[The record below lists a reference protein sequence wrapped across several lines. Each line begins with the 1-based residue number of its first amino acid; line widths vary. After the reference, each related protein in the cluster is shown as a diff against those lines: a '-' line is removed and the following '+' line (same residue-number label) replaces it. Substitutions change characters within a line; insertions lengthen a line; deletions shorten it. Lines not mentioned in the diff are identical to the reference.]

1 MNADCRVRIADCEGA
16 PPPTDGTTFLAEA
29 TVIWESGSFCGVDPV
44 IGRMRFSESGELV
57 WALGG
62 LSVRGSLDA
71 VVRIDRWTH
80 TVQPGRTFASLRD
93 PRGETS
99 YDDGGDW

>member
-1 MNADCRVRIADCEGA
+1 MSAECGFRIADCEGA

-29 TVIWESGSFCGVDPV
+29 TVIWEEGSTCGVDPV
-44 IGRMRFSESGELV
+44 IGRMRVSQSGELV

-62 LSVRGSLDA
+62 MSVRGSLDA

-80 TVQPGRTFASLRD
+80 TVQPGRTFAWLRD
-93 PRGETS
+93 PRIEPV